1 MKKLPKFPLIMTV
14 AAFVC
19 FILAFAFLMLF
30 TILPPYMEA
39 MALLIPAVV
48 LGGIALLVYLQ
59 VLPERAGDILTALLS
74 VLFVFSSIFYTLF
87 LGVFADLEGT
97 KDIGYYEKLYHRLE
111 DRPGMENFPEVVP
124 ESTGEILFFWNPQ
137 FLQGAERF
145 QITFTPDARTY
156 EQYQKTL
163 PAVSRWYGVCDAWT
177 GYGSGNADG
186 TMYVFFWDEEY
197 NHPEISYAVLHPDG
211 SVTFSYTRG

>member
-19 FILAFAFLMLF
+19 FLLAFVFLLLF
-30 TILPPYMEA
+30 TILPPYREA

-48 LGGIALLVYLQ
+48 LGVITLLIYLQ
-59 VLPERAGDILTALLS
+59 ILPERAGDILTALLS

-97 KDIGYYEKLYHRLE
+97 KDIGYYEKLYQRLE

-124 ESTGEILFFWNPQ
+124 ESTSEILFSWNPQ
-137 FLQGAERF
+137 FLQGAEYFVIR
-145 QITFTPDARTY
+145 FTPDPETY
-156 EQYQKTL
+156 EQYIETL
-163 PAVSRWYGVCDAWT
+163 PAKSQWYGPQDEAPVSFN
-177 GYGSGNADG
+177 GEDG
-186 TMYVFFWDEEY
+186 ILYVFFWNHKH
-197 NHPEISYAVLHPDG
+197 NHPEISCAVLHPDG